1 VIVGPDGPVSGLG
14 AHMIRSLAC
23 TLLAIAAAGATPV
36 AAQEAQ
42 PAPPLAASPQPQ
54 PVLVQRDT
62 PVRLMVLNEVSTR
75 SARAGDKFVL
85 RVDEDVVVGGV
96 TVIPV
101 GAKAWGEVVS
111 AEASGA
117 LGRSGKLEARLLYID
132 AGGERI
138 PIGGENRSAGQ
149 GGGRQVTMGMVGFGL
164 AAPLAAPLT
173 LFAPGNNARLKAG
186 DIYSAFIERDMLFDP
201 AAKTFAPAP
210 APAPPPQ

>member
-1 VIVGPDGPVSGLG
+1 
-14 AHMIRSLAC
+14 MMRSLAYA
-23 TLLAIAAAGATPV
+23 LLAGAAAGASPA
-36 AAQEAQ
+36 AAQVAD
-42 PAPPLAASPQPQ
+42 PAPPLASAPQPQ
-54 PVLVQRDT
+54 SVLVQRDT

-75 SARAGDKFVL
+75 SVKAGDKFVL

-96 TVIPV
+96 TVVPV

-111 AEASGA
+111 AESSGA
-117 LGRSGKLEARLLYID
+117 LGRSGKLEARLLYIE

-149 GGGRQVTMGMVGFGL
+149 SGGRQVTMGIVGLGL
-164 AAPLAAPLT
+164 AAPLAAPLA

-201 AAKTFAPAP
+201 AGKTFAPAP
-210 APAPPPQ
+210 APAPPAQ